1 MTNRSLALPDEA
13 ARELYR
19 AILREGGRIRIADI
33 PEQDTATVQTLLDLG
48 LLKPYIS
55 DGVLTAVN
63 PRSVSTRIAAD
74 LRTTGTRLLMQ
85 AEELPDLFGDLT
97 VAYDT
102 APRRHDQTGAVRIV
116 EGAENIRHQ
125 ISQLTEEFC
134 HEGLSLQP
142 GGARPAGAADDI
154 VEHARRYLE
163 GGGSIRTVYE
173 AAARFDGLTV
183 RLAARLTEAGCHIR
197 VAPFSF
203 SKMMILDRTVAVIP
217 ASAGLDRAAFV
228 EDSATVVFL
237 AEVFDRY
244 WQLADGVNWTALEA
258 GSGDASAHEQVGR
271 LLTRGLT
278 QRAIASRLGLSER
291 TVAAHIA
298 RLRELYDAETLFQL
312 GWQMRAARDA

>member
-1 MTNRSLALPDEA
+1 MTDHSLTLPDEA

-33 PEQDTATVQTLLDLG
+33 PEPDAATVQRLLDLG

-55 DGVLTAVN
+55 DGVLSAVN
-63 PRSVSTRIAAD
+63 PRSVSARIAAD
-74 LRTTGTRLLMQ
+74 LRATGTRLLAQ
-85 AEELPDLFGDLT
+85 AEKLPDLLGDLT
-97 VAYDT
+97 AAYDT
-102 APRRHDQTGAVRIV
+102 APRRHDRTGAIHIV
-116 EGAENIRHQ
+116 EGSENIRHR
-125 ISQLTEEFC
+125 ISQLTEEFR

-163 GGGSIRTVYE
+163 GGGSIRTIYE
-173 AAARFDGLTV
+173 AAARFDGPTV
-183 RLAARLTEAGCHIR
+183 RLAARLTAAGGHIR

-203 SKMMILDRTVAVIP
+203 SKMMILDRAVAVIP
-217 ASAGLDRAAFV
+217 ASAELDRAAFV

-237 AEVFDRY
+237 AEVFERY
-244 WQLADGVNWTALEA
+244 WQLAEGLNWAALA
-258 GSGDASAHEQVGR
+258 SGSIDASAHKQVGD
-271 LLTRGLT
+271 LLALGLT

-312 GWQMRAARDA
+312 GWQMRAARDT